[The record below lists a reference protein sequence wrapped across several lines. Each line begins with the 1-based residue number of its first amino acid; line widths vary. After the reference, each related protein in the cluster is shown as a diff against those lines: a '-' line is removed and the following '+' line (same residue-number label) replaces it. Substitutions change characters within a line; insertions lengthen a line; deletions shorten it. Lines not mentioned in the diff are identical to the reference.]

1 MSASETLAQYSP
13 LVLNGEGMVLPE
25 LKDIQKVSRA
35 IAFAVGKMA
44 QQQGVAVKTSA
55 EKPCNR
61 PLTIISGKR
70 IPRLPPYLHLSL
82 RPVVKATGLFPSPFF
97 RSHPYWV
104 VANKSHL
111 PHLLCRTSS
120 EKEER
125 RRHRLLR
132 RIIMLTLRIKHYAH

>member
-1 MSASETLAQYSP
+1 
-13 LVLNGEGMVLPE
+13 
-25 LKDIQKVSRA
+25 
-35 IAFAVGKMA
+35 MA

-55 EKPCNR
+55 EALQQAIDDN
-61 PLTIISGKR
+61 LLASR

-97 RSHPYWV
+97 KSHPYWV

-120 EKEER
+120 EKEE
-125 RRHRLLR
+125 L
-132 RIIMLTLRIKHYAH
+132 